1 MRLFYAA
8 YLSQE
13 NMDAYQ
19 AWVDGL
25 IREVPGVLRSIPP
38 KTHHLTLAFLG
49 EIAESNVDMCSS
61 AIDAVK
67 SFEAF
72 DYALGSPSLLV
83 SRGRPRL
90 IRVSVSEGAEKVRKV
105 QTSLLSTLAGNLSS
119 IEIRSKPPHIT
130 LARFK
135 KNAHR
140 PQTRRV
146 QAAVDRYDTPVP
158 DKDHFSRVELVKSEL
173 TPSGPI
179 YETLCEVDLAGDP

>member
-19 AWVDGL
+19 ALVDGL
-25 IREVPGVLRSIPP
+25 IGEVPGVLRSIPP
-38 KTHHLTLAFLG
+38 STHHLTLAFLG
-49 EIAESNVDMCSS
+49 EIAESDVKICSS
-61 AIDAVK
+61 ALDAVK
-67 SFEAF
+67 GFEAF

-105 QTSLLSTLAGNLSS
+105 QTALLSKLAGDLSS
-119 IEIRSKPPHIT
+119 IETRSKPPHIT